1 MAENKN
7 TQATATEE
15 PKSTFPTEIVDLPS
29 KGFFYPKD
37 NPLSSGQVEIKYMTA
52 KEEDILTSTNLIKKG
67 IVLDKLLQS
76 LLVSKIDY
84 NTLLVGDKNALMIA
98 ARILGYGKDYKIN
111 VSCPACNAKNEDN
124 IDLTQLQHKEIDFS
138 KHTEGVN
145 EFDFTLPASNR
156 HIKYKLL
163 DSRDDLAITAE
174 IKSLKKFNKDVDSEI
189 TTRLKHVV
197 TAIDGETDKG
207 KIRKFIDEE
216 FLSRDSLAFRNHLSE
231 FTADVDMNYY
241 FSCSECG
248 HEKTMPIPMTV
259 EFFWPAGVQ

>member
-1 MAENKN
+1 MAESKA
-7 TQATATEE
+7 TQTETKK
-15 PKSTFPTEIVDLPS
+15 PNYPTEIVDLPS
-29 KGFFYPKD
+29 KGFFYEES

-67 IVLDKLLQS
+67 VVLDKLLQS
-76 LLVSKIDY
+76 LIVSDINYDS
-84 NTLLVGDKNALMIA
+84 LLVGDKNALMVA
-98 ARILGYGKDYKIN
+98 ARILGYGKDYKIEVN
-111 VSCPACNAKNEDN
+111 CPACNAKNEDN
-124 IDLTQLQHKEIDFS
+124 IDLTQLEHKELDFDS
-138 KHTEGVN
+138 YEKGVN
-145 EFDFTLPASNR
+145 EFEFTLPASNR

-163 DSRDDLAITAE
+163 CSADDRSIDAE
-174 IKSLKKFNKDVDSEI
+174 LKSLKKFNKDVDSEI

-241 FSCSECG
+241 FSCAECA
-248 HEKTMPIPMTV
+248 HEKVMPIPMTV